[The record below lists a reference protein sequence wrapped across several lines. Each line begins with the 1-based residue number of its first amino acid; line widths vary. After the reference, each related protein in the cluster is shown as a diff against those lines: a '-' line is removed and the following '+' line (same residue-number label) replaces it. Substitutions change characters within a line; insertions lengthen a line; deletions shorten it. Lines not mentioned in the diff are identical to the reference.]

1 MNESVV
7 QLGENFQKYFE
18 MVHVKSDEQK
28 NDAFRI
34 RHQVYCEE
42 LKYESLH
49 EDKRETDEYDSDSM
63 HLLLRSKKS
72 GEFIGCTRII
82 CPRLNA
88 PEYQLPIEKICAGSI
103 DNTIIDLKKIPRN
116 EMAEVSRL
124 AVVANYRRRK
134 SDSKSAISI
143 TNADFTTENE
153 ERRFPY
159 IPVSLYL
166 ATIRLAQINGIEYLF
181 VLTEERLAHHF
192 GKLGFDIQLIGKSI
206 EHRGKRVPSMV
217 RISSSISRMYPSL
230 RSLYLAIVKD
240 IEKT

>member
-1 MNESVV
+1 MNESAV

-18 MVHVKSDEQK
+18 MVYAKSDEQK
-28 NDAFRI
+28 NNAFRI

-42 LKYESLH
+42 LKYESLY
-49 EDKRETDEYDSDSM
+49 EDKRETDEYDFDSM
-63 HLLLRSKKS
+63 HLLLRSKKL

-82 CPRLNA
+82 CPRLNE
-88 PEYQLPIEKICAGSI
+88 PGYQLPIEKICAGTF
-103 DNTIIDLKKIPRN
+103 DTTIVDLKKIPRD

-143 TNADFTTENE
+143 TNADFSTENE
-153 ERRFPY
+153 EQRFPY

-166 ATIRLAQINGIEYLF
+166 GTIRLAQINGIEYLF

-217 RISSSISRMYPSL
+217 RISSSISKMYPSL
-230 RSLYLAIVKD
+230 RSLYQAIVKD
-240 IEKT
+240 IEKA